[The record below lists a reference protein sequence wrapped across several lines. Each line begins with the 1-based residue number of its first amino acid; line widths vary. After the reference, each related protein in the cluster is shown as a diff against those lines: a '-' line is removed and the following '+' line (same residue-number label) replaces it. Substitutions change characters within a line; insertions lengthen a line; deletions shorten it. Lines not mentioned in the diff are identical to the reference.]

1 MYLEIRFCLS
11 LKKKMVNE
19 KVCNICL
26 LIIYLVFWECCCNE
40 KILRKMIF
48 GWNWDILD
56 CIGFSGCFAGIFMIL
71 GCPVCRGSSAEISAE
86 FHNLEFF

>member
-1 MYLEIRFCLS
+1 MYLEMRFCLS
-11 LKKKMVNE
+11 LKKNGWGKS
-19 KVCNICL
+19 IQ
-26 LIIYLVFWECCCNE
+26 YLFINNLFSFWKCCCNE

-56 CIGFSGCFAGIFMIL
+56 CTGFSGCFAGIFMIL
-71 GCPVCRGSSAEISAE
+71 GCPVCRGSSAEILAE